1 VTFVRGIA
9 AAFATLADRKQIQL
23 TVGAAMSDI
32 QVWFDADALEKVFTN
47 LLSNA
52 FKFTPEH
59 GTIAV
64 DIGIAVEPADI
75 DAGAVIVRITDSGP
89 GIRPEDL
96 PHVFE
101 RFFHVDESGDGSQPG
116 TGIGLSLA
124 RELVELHGGQIQAES
139 NEGAG
144 ATFTVALPL
153 GRGHLSDEQI
163 TTGEAP
169 SDENG
174 FHEITVAGQ
183 IIAFSAQPPAATSP
197 EGDDVTTVL
206 VVEDNADLRAYIRA
220 HLASRY
226 RVVEAVDGVEGLEKA
241 RSLLPDLVISDVAMP
256 KMDGYELCSSLRGSS
271 ETDFIPFIMLT
282 AQAGTDQ
289 RIAGLSGGADDYIT
303 KPFEMRELEVR
314 VDSLIASRRRL
325 RERFSGQML
334 ELRPRSAVS
343 SSDESFIER
352 VRAAIE
358 AHLGDPTFGV
368 AELARAA
375 FQDRSHLYR
384 RIQALFGETPSDL
397 IRRLRLEQAAR
408 LLGTTSGS
416 VGEVAYA
423 VGFASLSHFT
433 KCFRDAYQITPAA
446 YRNEVARR

>member
-1 VTFVRGIA
+1 
-9 AAFATLADRKQIQL
+9 
-23 TVGAAMSDI
+23 
-32 QVWFDADALEKVFTN
+32 
-47 LLSNA
+47 
-52 FKFTPEH
+52 
-59 GTIAV
+59 
-64 DIGIAVEPADI
+64 
-75 DAGAVIVRITDSGP
+75 
-89 GIRPEDL
+89 
-96 PHVFE
+96 
-101 RFFHVDESGDGSQPG
+101 
-116 TGIGLSLA
+116 
-124 RELVELHGGQIQAES
+124 
-139 NEGAG
+139 
-144 ATFTVALPL
+144 
-153 GRGHLSDEQI
+153 
-163 TTGEAP
+163 
-169 SDENG
+169 
-174 FHEITVAGQ
+174 
-183 IIAFSAQPPAATSP
+183 
-197 EGDDVTTVL
+197 
-206 VVEDNADLRAYIRA
+206 
-220 HLASRY
+220 
-226 RVVEAVDGVEGLEKA
+226 
-241 RSLLPDLVISDVAMP
+241 MP